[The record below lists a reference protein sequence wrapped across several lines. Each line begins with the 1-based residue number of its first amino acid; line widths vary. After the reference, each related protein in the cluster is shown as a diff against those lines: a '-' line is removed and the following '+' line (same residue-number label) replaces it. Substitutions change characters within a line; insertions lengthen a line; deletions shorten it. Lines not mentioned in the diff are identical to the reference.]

1 MIQMNI
7 PRTQAFTNVKG
18 VDKEFDLAV
27 ERFYKPYHDFLDI
40 FFRSAV
46 TSNIFTETLV
56 NLSLVTGIE
65 AVGWHFGY
73 FPTFWVGI
81 NKNKTTQRWVDWGV
95 MSGSLTETV
104 AFRRYTELF
113 INNSLIHEFIDRI
126 LKEERVSLNDS
137 MIANFIEVYYGKVR
151 SANCSIDGTSKTNKK
166 CSQVR
171 TQLSLTKLLDA
182 ICSSMVQ
189 KDNWEEVCGDLHAVR
204 IIGQTGGFPKQ
215 SKENL
220 KRSLQCVL
228 QKSKEFAAEGMVTRK
243 YSFLADL
250 IIISSTEES
259 PPKKRKIDAVQEV
272 KANNVNQPEDEK
284 MEPDS
289 PTKSDEAEEKPPT
302 EPKEVEKIENESKEA
317 EKQAPVVTSSAPGSS
332 NALTSTRSD
341 LIKDIE
347 SHIEIIY
354 ECLDEL
360 NETGA
365 TSALNKTSSSDVIT
379 LSSETSS
386 QDADKTVNEATD
398 DGGTSKDPPAQE
410 ESKPE

>member
-1 MIQMNI
+1 
-7 PRTQAFTNVKG
+7 
-18 VDKEFDLAV
+18 
-27 ERFYKPYHDFLDI
+27 
-40 FFRSAV
+40 
-46 TSNIFTETLV
+46 
-56 NLSLVTGIE
+56 
-65 AVGWHFGY
+65 
-73 FPTFWVGI
+73 
-81 NKNKTTQRWVDWGV
+81 
-95 MSGSLTETV
+95 
-104 AFRRYTELF
+104 
-113 INNSLIHEFIDRI
+113 
-126 LKEERVSLNDS
+126 

-151 SANCSIDGTSKTNKK
+151 SANYSIDETSTTNKK

-289 PTKSDEAEEKPPT
+289 PTKSDETEEKPPT